1 MVTKIQSLQMQETL
15 YKVAASWQTQ
25 CNSKTFGH
33 YAVICCHT
41 LLSIP
46 MHVLFTLRAFQSNSQ
61 DLYTAGNEPTNS
73 ALYLHPP

>member
-33 YAVICCHT
+33 YAVTYIYADAVVT
-41 LLSIP
+41 FNSK
-46 MHVLFTLRAFQSNSQ
+46 AFGHYAVIIIQ
-61 DLYTAGNEPTNS
+61 
-73 ALYLHPP
+73 